1 MNKGLSYRTGILKDR
16 LRYDSRIHV
25 LIITLLFLVTRILFL
40 YTTAGRGGDADEA
53 VFGMMAQKIAAL
65 DEFPLVCWEAHYA
78 GAFVSYMAAI
88 IFYFFGSGF
97 VQLRIA
103 MLIITL
109 PSVVLFYFIY
119 RKLFDSQR
127 AFICIIL
134 LLFSPYLVFIL
145 MISAYGGYGESFL
158 GIALIILISWKI
170 KEQSTEKVSCGSLCF
185 LLGMICGFFTYIQ
198 FFVIPACLAFAFP
211 VLWIHGESR
220 TKSFCYFSLGGLIGL
235 SPLIIYNM
243 MNAGG
248 TLTRGA
254 ARVLLIGRDDIS
266 ADIIT
271 MVGNVLLEKGAYLTN
286 WLSNAPLMLGR
297 YAMPSVFGQTLQV
310 VAGLALI
317 VLFSAYIVSSLF
329 NSRRKVSG
337 DFYHRQFAIYLLIFM
352 LFQWVASLKA
362 DRHFMPLF
370 FVIPIAI
377 FSLAERYITL
387 RRASVI
393 IVVVLALLNVFG
405 WNQEFRTSLFDPHN
419 IVKYMEKKHIR
430 EFYSSYWTGY
440 PIMFLGE
447 GRLVGSPMLL
457 PYHEP
462 FSDRRPKYTDQVIHA
477 EDAAFVFGIGEEQLK
492 AQFIFFLNNHQISFQ
507 TAQVG
512 GTTIHFQF
520 STPVGTR
527 ISKEKRSNV
536 FFLK

>member
-1 MNKGLSYRTGILKDR
+1 MNRDLSYKTGILKDR
-16 LRYDSRIHV
+16 LRSDSRLHI

-40 YTTAGRGGDADEA
+40 YTPAGRGGDADQA
-53 VFGMMAQKIAAL
+53 VFGMMAQRIAAL
-65 DEFPLVCWEAHYA
+65 DEFPLVCWENHYA
-78 GAFVSYMAAI
+78 GAFVSYIAAI

-109 PSVVLFYFIY
+109 PSIVLFYFIY
-119 RKLFDSQR
+119 WKLFDRQR
-127 AFICIIL
+127 AFICLIL
-134 LLFSPYLVFIL
+134 LLFSPYLVFIYTT
-145 MISAYGGYGESFL
+145 SAYGGYGESFF
-158 GIALIILISWKI
+158 GIALIILLSWKI
-170 KEQSTEKVSCGSLCF
+170 KDQSTEEVVCGNLCF
-185 LLGMICGFFTYIQ
+185 LLGMVCGFFTYIQ

-211 VLWIHGESR
+211 VLWSRGAGR
-220 TKSFCYFSLGGLIGL
+220 TKSFWYFSLGGLIGI

-243 MNAGG
+243 MNTGG

-266 ADIIT
+266 ADVIT

-329 NSRRKVSG
+329 NSQSKGSG
-337 DFYHRQFAIYLLIFM
+337 NFYHRQFAIYLLIFI

-362 DRHFMPLF
+362 DRHFMPLY
-370 FVIPIAI
+370 FVIPVAI
-377 FSLAERYITL
+377 FSLAERYTKL
-387 RRASVI
+387 RRAPVV

-405 WNQEFRTSLFDPHN
+405 WNQEFKTSLFNPHN
-419 IVKYMEKKHIR
+419 IVKFMEKKHVR

-440 PIMFLGE
+440 PIMFVGE
-447 GRLVGSPMLL
+447 GRLIGSPMLL

-507 TAQVG
+507 TAQVE
-512 GTTIHFQF
+512 GTTIYFQF
-520 STPVGTR
+520 STPVGTH
-527 ISKEKRSNV
+527 ISKETRSNV